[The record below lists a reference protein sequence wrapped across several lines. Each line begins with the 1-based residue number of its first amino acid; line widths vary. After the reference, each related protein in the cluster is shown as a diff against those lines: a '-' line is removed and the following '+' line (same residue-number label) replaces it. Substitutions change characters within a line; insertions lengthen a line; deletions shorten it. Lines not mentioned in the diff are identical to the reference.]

1 MPLLKFETIMS
12 PVAVPHLRTR
22 QARTQRRMTYRQ
34 SFVDDDPYQPTAESA
49 LASKGRCVLRGRE
62 QTIFYSNGGSV
73 RTVKNAVRD
82 KME

>member
-1 MPLLKFETIMS
+1 
-12 PVAVPHLRTR
+12 
-22 QARTQRRMTYRQ
+22 MTYRQ